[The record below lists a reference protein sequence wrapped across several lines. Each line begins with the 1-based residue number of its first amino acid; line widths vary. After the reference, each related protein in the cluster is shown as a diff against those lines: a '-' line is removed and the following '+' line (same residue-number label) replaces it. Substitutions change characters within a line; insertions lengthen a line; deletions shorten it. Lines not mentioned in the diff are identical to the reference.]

1 MKLCSIC
8 DKKIEG
14 TWCKNCHRFV
24 KTYHIS
30 EGIHFNESHNPKN
43 DVNCT
48 YHTDVRKSGTT
59 ANTTVTRTT
68 GSSSSQQTYTRT
80 TTSTGTGSAS
90 GTARSSSGK
99 KKNGKGKLAVI
110 LIILYVVFNLIGGLV
125 PTITS
130 CVDSFSEEF
139 TESFKE
145 GFEEGLR
152 EEEQYPET
160 PEQVDTEYEEKLI
173 AVRQLTPVDEY
184 AENDYVFRYYDPRDV
199 APLGFACDE
208 SHFEVTVPEFDE
220 WLEEVW
226 AEDYEVEDD
235 MSEYYNYLYETED
248 MTWLSFTMY
257 RDYYADHDVAVRVDY
272 DTATQKLHMFGF
284 VAEEDVDASALYYK
298 ALKEF
303 DPDTEWTQK
312 FFKQKLN
319 EAFEAEGET
328 YETVTVY
335 SSDRLMIGA
344 QAGDGYRSVT
354 FYSMYE

>member
-1 MKLCSIC
+1 M
-8 DKKIEG
+8 
-14 TWCKNCHRFV
+14 
-24 KTYHIS
+24 
-30 EGIHFNESHNPKN
+30 
-43 DVNCT
+43 
-48 YHTDVRKSGTT
+48 
-59 ANTTVTRTT
+59 
-68 GSSSSQQTYTRT
+68 
-80 TTSTGTGSAS
+80 
-90 GTARSSSGK
+90 
-99 KKNGKGKLAVI
+99 
-110 LIILYVVFNLIGGLV
+110 
-125 PTITS
+125 
-130 CVDSFSEEF
+130 
-139 TESFKE
+139 
-145 GFEEGLR
+145 
-152 EEEQYPET
+152 
-160 PEQVDTEYEEKLI
+160 DTEYEEKLI
-173 AVRQLTPVDEY
+173 AVKRLTPVDEY
-184 AENDYVFRYYDPRDV
+184 AENDYVFRYYDPRDI

-319 EAFEAEGET
+319 EAFEAEGEA